1 MRRAISWILV
11 FFMLVNL
18 TGCETLA
25 KKFRRKPK
33 KTVKMPRMYQI
44 KKYEKKPTPELYKK
58 HYVYWESWQ
67 SELIQVLGQNRK
79 KDILCI
85 DQIISN
91 LQDMQNILV
100 PEKGKEMEPHIERL
114 IKVKE
119 MIANTDL
126 TKSNSGYVLRILE
139 REDRLIT
146 KNFAYRKVKD
156 SLKKS
161 FEDEADNTPKQET
174 GVVFQQAVS
183 GEEDTSEPKSVVRLS
198 N

>member
-11 FFMLVNL
+11 LFMLINL

-58 HYVYWESWQ
+58 HYAYWESWQ
-67 SELIQVLGQNRK
+67 SELIQVIGNNRK
-79 KDILCI
+79 KDLLCI

-91 LQDMQNILV
+91 LRDMQNILV
-100 PEKGKEMEPHIERL
+100 PDKGKDMESHIDKL
-114 IKVKE
+114 IKVRE
-119 MIANTDL
+119 MIVSTDL
-126 TKSNSGYVLRILE
+126 TKANAGYAVRILE

-146 KNFAYRKVKD
+146 KYFAYRKVKNF
-156 SLKKS
+156 LKKS
-161 FEDEADNTPKQET
+161 FEDDVAAAP
-174 GVVFQQAVS
+174 VQAAPAKAAPEK
-183 GEEDTSEPKSVVRLS
+183 EETSESQSVVRLS

>member
-1 MRRAISWILV
+1 MRRAISWILA
-11 FFMLVNL
+11 FFMLANL

-58 HYVYWESWQ
+58 HYAYWESWQ

-79 KDILCI
+79 KDLLCI

-100 PEKGKEMEPHIERL
+100 PEKGKEMETHIERL
-114 IKVKE
+114 ITVKE
-119 MIANTDL
+119 TIQGMGRLVFPDLKLATD
-126 TKSNSGYVLRILE
+126 
-139 REDRLIT
+139 
-146 KNFAYRKVKD
+146 
-156 SLKKS
+156 
-161 FEDEADNTPKQET
+161 
-174 GVVFQQAVS
+174 VS
-183 GEEDTSEPKSVVRLS
+183 PTE
-198 N
+198 